1 MRVSCTRIC
10 GVREGYLCLRRG
22 LEPPLDLGPL
32 ALRLRDLRLQRGPL
46 RRYGVLGARTR
57 ALQLRRLKITTQ
69 HHGQGRING
78 LR

>member
-1 MRVSCTRIC
+1 MP
-10 GVREGYLCLRRG
+10 VREGYLCLRRG

-57 ALQLRRLKITTQ
+57 ALQLRRLNPSNTTSWS
-69 HHGQGRING
+69 RSESMD
-78 LR
+78 